1 MRINLRRTLATLATA
16 GILAVLAPL
25 GHGGVAFAAD
35 PVCPRGT
42 NWDNIT
48 HTCH

>member
-1 MRINLRRTLATLATA
+1 MRINLRRGTLAALATA
-16 GILAVLAPL
+16 AILAVLTPI
-25 GHGGVAFAAD
+25 GHGGVALSD

-42 NWDNIT
+42 NWDNVT